1 MNRTTSLMILL
12 VSVTMSFA
20 QTTKELAKQQLE
32 LNAINMKLLDAK
44 PTKSAKKEAKEL
56 KKEGW
61 TVPAGEQSIEQ
72 QITASQLYGAE
83 LTTTE
88 EGNTIKRF
96 IMQTAQQTSGTYN
109 TAYAAARAAAQVE
122 LASMIKTKLG
132 SAMQQKLDILQSD
145 AVSSTTVDRFNER
158 SKMIVDQTLTNSIP
172 VLTIYRRLPNNNFE
186 VQVRIAFDKKD
197 LITRIKR
204 SMRKE
209 LEADGDK
216 LLDIVD
222 RAID

>member
-83 LTTTE
+83 LTTNE

>member
-83 LTTTE
+83 LTTNE

-96 IMQTAQQTSGTYN
+96 IMQTA
-109 TAYAAARAAAQVE
+109 
-122 LASMIKTKLG
+122 L
-132 SAMQQKLDILQSD
+132 ILM
-145 AVSSTTVDRFNER
+145 
-158 SKMIVDQTLTNSIP
+158 KC
-172 VLTIYRRLPNNNFE
+172 
-186 VQVRIAFDKKD
+186 
-197 LITRIKR
+197 
-204 SMRKE
+204 
-209 LEADGDK
+209 
-216 LLDIVD
+216 
-222 RAID
+222 